1 MAMIDDQGHSSSNH
15 RGNDFNYFNGFSD
28 FKDSN
33 VNDFNGDRNFNAND
47 FNDGKILIKSS

>member
-15 RGNDFNYFNGFSD
+15 CGNDFNYF
-28 FKDSN
+28 KDSN
-33 VNDFNGDRNFNAND
+33 VNGFNEFDGDKNFNAND